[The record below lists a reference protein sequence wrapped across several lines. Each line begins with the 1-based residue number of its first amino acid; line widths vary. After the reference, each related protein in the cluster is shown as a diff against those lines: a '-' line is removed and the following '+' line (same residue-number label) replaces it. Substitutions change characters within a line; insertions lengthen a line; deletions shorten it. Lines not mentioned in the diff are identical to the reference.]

1 MNRSFSG
8 LHSLTVLLLAA
19 TIAIACTAALAADQ
33 LATSSGQMKV
43 DTTGATAKKPGRLK
57 RVLTLPPQAPRYK
70 CEDGEC
76 VCKGVLDCKSLID
89 SGFCK
94 GKEFWQDGDD
104 PSAGGC
110 G

>member
-1 MNRSFSG
+1 MNRISAAKYSVVG
-8 LHSLTVLLLAA
+8 LVLAML
-19 TIAIACTAALAADQ
+19 IAFVSVDAFAADQ
-33 LATSSGQMKV
+33 RSTSAAPVKLDATS
-43 DTTGATAKKPGRLK
+43 ATAKKPGRVK
-57 RVLTLPPQAPRYK
+57 RVLTLPPSAPRYK

-76 VCKGVLDCKSLID
+76 TCKGVLDCKSLLD

>member
-1 MNRSFSG
+1 MNRIFAGKYS
-8 LHSLTVLLLAA
+8 VAALLLA
-19 TIAIACTAALAADQ
+19 TSIAIVSVTAFAAEQ
-33 LATSSGQMKV
+33 RATSTRASK
-43 DTTGATAKKPGRLK
+43 ATVSSTAAKKPGRAK
-57 RVLTLPPQAPRYK
+57 RMLTLPPEAPRYN

-76 VCKGVLDCKSLID
+76 TCKGVLDCKSLLD

-94 GKEFWQDGDD
+94 GKDFWEDGDD

>member
-1 MNRSFSG
+1 MNDSSRKNGAFIG
-8 LHSLTVLLLAA
+8 VLLVALL
-19 TIAIACTAALAADQ
+19 TI
-33 LATSSGQMKV
+33 
-43 DTTGATAKKPGRLK
+43 TTGTVSAAESRERAVEGATVERAQAVQKKPGRTKL
-57 RVLTLPPQAPRYK
+57 VTAPPNAPRYK

-94 GKEFWQDGDD
+94 GKDFWQGED
-104 PSAGGC
+104 PSEGGC